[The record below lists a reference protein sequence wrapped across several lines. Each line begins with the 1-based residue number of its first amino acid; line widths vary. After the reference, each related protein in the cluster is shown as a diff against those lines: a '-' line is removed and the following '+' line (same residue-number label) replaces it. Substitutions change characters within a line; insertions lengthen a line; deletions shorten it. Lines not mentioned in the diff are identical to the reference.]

1 MFEAPEMVPE
11 ALRLPGPDFVRSGR
25 ARIVRGEQ
33 RPQRLLVPLRLECMI
48 GPDRPGARDG
58 RTRVYRREP
67 ALDIR
72 ISAKR
77 FGRAVHHAG
86 RAIDPAPERHV
97 GDSVTG
103 ADNEI
108 AASKMVFDN
117 LIMPLGLA
125 SITVDGVV
133 GAGGCEQ
140 LEVHRLAGK

>member
-1 MFEAPEMVPE
+1 MFEGPEVVPE
-11 ALRLPGPDFVRSGR
+11 ASRLPGADFVTAGR
-25 ARIVRGEQ
+25 AWIVRGEQ
-33 RPQRLLVPLRLECMI
+33 RPQRLLVSFRLVCMI

-86 RAIDPAPERHV
+86 RAIDTAPERHI
-97 GDSVTG
+97 GDRVTG

-117 LIMPLGLA
+117 LIMP
-125 SITVDGVV
+125 
-133 GAGGCEQ
+133 
-140 LEVHRLAGK
+140 

>member
-1 MFEAPEMVPE
+1 MFEAPEAVPE
-11 ALRLPGPDFVRSGR
+11 ALRLPGPDFVRSGC

-72 ISAKR
+72 IGGKR
-77 FGRAVHHAG
+77 FGRAMHHAG
-86 RAIDPAPERHV
+86 RAIDPAPERYV
-97 GDSVTG
+97 GNRITG

-108 AASKMVFDN
+108 AVSKMIFDH
-117 LIMPLGLA
+117 LIMPL
-125 SITVDGVV
+125 
-133 GAGGCEQ
+133 
-140 LEVHRLAGK
+140 RLAPVAVDSV